1 MDSTSAQPQVNL
13 SLLRSN
19 SFEIS
24 GSEIFKIIFCEG
36 MNSSTGFFTVVEP
49 GVYQLSFT
57 GFFVALRGHMVS
69 FF

>member
-1 MDSTSAQPQVNL
+1 
-13 SLLRSN
+13 
-19 SFEIS
+19 
-24 GSEIFKIIFCEG
+24 

-69 FF
+69 FVLK